1 MSIQQI
7 MSTGL
12 SALSANQQALKAT
25 STNVAN
31 VNTVGYARLD
41 VQFTSRAATGG
52 ISGVEINVTRVAN
65 TYLAAAEM
73 RGAADVAAAD
83 VLAQFMDRAQ
93 GLLGDPSDSSSV
105 FGTLDPVFSSFGA
118 LAVDPSSALRR
129 SGSLSDVQTLLAQL
143 GTTSEEI
150 TALRDE
156 SHSRIMSSIEEAN
169 ALMSGIA
176 KLNASIQRSTIAG
189 VSSSDAETEQ
199 QRMIDRLSEIVD
211 IRTQARSLG
220 GVEVRTT
227 DGLLLVDVDAAKLGF
242 NSNSG
247 NEPYPS
253 LVMTPPRSTNETP
266 LETHLQGGELKGLLR
281 VRDKELVDL
290 QLAFGEFAA
299 GAADALNAAHNQASA
314 VPAPDQLTGSNT
326 GLIAT
331 DRLNF
336 SGVTNIAIVDGNGAV
351 VRNLRVDFGA
361 GQILD
366 DQANTTT
373 FANSIGDFQTALN
386 SALGIDGQATFA
398 NGSLKI
404 ESTTP
409 GNGVVV
415 ADDPT
420 TPASRGGRGFSQ
432 TFGLND
438 LVTLGTPINY
448 ATGLSGSD
456 LHGFTAGQTVTFA
469 VRDTNGSIMRR
480 IDFTVGAGTTMASLR
495 ADIDSALTGYGQTS
509 LDATGRLSLVT
520 TNGNV
525 GRVDVIDDTT
535 SRGDTNMSF
544 SALFGLGEALPSQ
557 RARSL
562 SIRSDIVSDPDKLG
576 TAQADLAGAAAGTRV
591 LSPGDGRGALALE
604 AAGTKSRTFANAGGL
619 TGQVTSVMDY
629 AARLAGHAGVRA
641 EALDSAKAAAQ
652 SVRQEVK
659 DRRIE
664 RRGRQPRRRAGEDDD
679 LPASLRRRLA
689 HDPGGARSVRHRPEH
704 GLRKISHDTY
714 LFGDDPDV
722 RDDGYR
728 QGAAGTG

>member
-1 MSIQQI
+1 VSIQQI

-12 SALSANQQALKAT
+12 SALAANQQALKAT

-31 VNTVGYARLD
+31 VNTAGYARLD
-41 VQFTSRAATGG
+41 VQFTSRTATGG
-52 ISGVEINVTRVAN
+52 LTGVEININRVAN

-73 RGAADVAAAD
+73 RGASDVASADVM
-83 VLAQFMDRAQ
+83 AQFMDRAQ

-105 FGTLDPVFSSFGA
+105 FGTLDPAFSSFGA
-118 LAVDPSSALRR
+118 LAVDPASALRR
-129 SGSLSDVQTLLAQL
+129 SGSLSDLQTMLSQL
-143 GTTSEEI
+143 DTTAGEI
-150 TALRDE
+150 AALRDE
-156 SHSRIMSSIEEAN
+156 SHSRIVSAVEEAN
-169 ALMSGIA
+169 ALMGGIA

-199 QRMIDRLSEIVD
+199 QRMVDRLSEIVD
-211 IRTQARSLG
+211 IRTQTRALG
-220 GVEVRTT
+220 GVEIRTT
-227 DGLLLVDVDAAKLGF
+227 DGLLLVDVDAATIGL
-242 NSNSG
+242 NSNAG

-253 LVMTPPRSTNETP
+253 IVMMPPRSTTETP
-266 LETHLQGGELKGLLR
+266 LETHLGGGELKGLLR

-314 VPAPDQLTGSNT
+314 VPAPNQLTGSNT

-336 SGVTNIAIVDGNGAV
+336 TGVTHIAIVDGAGAV

-366 DQANTTT
+366 DQANSTI

-386 SALGIDGQATFA
+386 SALGVDGTASFA
-398 NGSLKI
+398 NGSLTI
-404 ESTTP
+404 ASAAP
-409 GNGVVV
+409 GNGVV
-415 ADDPT
+415 ATDDPT

-432 TFGLND
+432 AFGLND
-438 LVTLGTPINY
+438 LVAHGSPVSY
-448 ATGLSGSD
+448 ATGLSGAD

-469 VRDTNGSIMRR
+469 VRDTNGSIARR

-495 ADIDSALTGYGQTS
+495 SDIDSALAGYGQTT

-525 GRVDVIDDTT
+525 GRIDVIDDTT
-535 SRGDTNMSF
+535 TRGDTNISF
-544 SALFGLGEALPSQ
+544 SGLFGLGESLPSQ
-557 RARSL
+557 RSRSL
-562 SIRSDIVSDPDKLG
+562 AIRSDILSDPNKLA
-576 TAQADLAGAAAGTRV
+576 TAQADLAGAAAGARV
-591 LSPGDGRGALALE
+591 LSPGDGRGALAIE
-604 AAGTKSRTFANAGGL
+604 AAGTKARTFASAGGL

-629 AARLAGHAGVRA
+629 AARLAGHAGVKA

-659 DRRIE
+659 DRRSSEEGVNLDEELVKMTTYQQAYAAASRMI
-664 RRGRQPRRRAGEDDD
+664 QAAKD
-679 LPASLRRRLA
+679 LYDIVLNM
-689 HDPGGARSVRHRPEH
+689 V
-704 GLRKISHDTY
+704 
-714 LFGDDPDV
+714 
-722 RDDGYR
+722 
-728 QGAAGTG
+728 

>member
-12 SALSANQQALKAT
+12 SALAANQQALKAT

-52 ISGVEINVTRVAN
+52 LAGVEININRVAN

-73 RGAADVAAAD
+73 RGAADVASAD
-83 VLAQFMDRAQ
+83 VLSQFMDRAQ

-105 FGTLDPVFSSFGA
+105 FGTFDPVFSSFGA
-118 LAVDPSSALRR
+118 LAVDPASALRR
-129 SGSLSDVQTLLAQL
+129 SGSLSDLQTLLSQL
-143 GTTSEEI
+143 DTTSEEI
-150 TALRDE
+150 SALRDE
-156 SHSRIMSSIEEAN
+156 SHSRIISAVEEAN
-169 ALMSGIA
+169 ALMGGIA

-189 VSSSDAETEQ
+189 VPSSDAETEQ
-199 QRMIDRLSEIVD
+199 QRMVDRLSEIVD
-211 IRTQARSLG
+211 IRTQPRSLG

-227 DGLLLVDVDAAKLGF
+227 DGLLLVDVDAATIGL

-247 NEPYPS
+247 NEPYPG
-253 LVMTPPRSTNETP
+253 LVMIPPRSTTETP
-266 LETHLQGGELKGLLR
+266 LETHLGGGELKGLLR

-290 QLAFGEFAA
+290 QLAFGELAA
-299 GAADALNAAHNQASA
+299 GAADALNAAHNQSST
-314 VPAPDQLTGSNT
+314 VPAPNQLVGANT

-336 SGVTNIAIVDGNGAV
+336 SGVTHIAVVDSNGAV

-366 DQANTTT
+366 DQANTTV

-386 SALGIDGQATFA
+386 SALGVEGTASFA
-398 NGSLKI
+398 NGSLTI
-404 ESTTP
+404 ASATP

-415 ADDPT
+415 TDDPT

-432 TFGLND
+432 AFGLND
-438 LVTLGTPINY
+438 LVSHGNPINY
-448 ATGLSGSD
+448 ATGISGAD
-456 LHGFTAGQTVTFA
+456 LHGFTVGQTVTFA
-469 VRDTNGSIMRR
+469 VRDTNGSIARR
-480 IDFTVGAGTTMASLR
+480 IDFTVGAGATMASLR
-495 ADIDSALTGYGQTS
+495 TDIDSALSGYGQTS

-525 GRVDVIDDTT
+525 GRIDVIDDTT
-535 SRGDTNMSF
+535 SRGDTNISL
-544 SALFGLGEALPSQ
+544 SGLFGLGESLPAQ

-562 SIRSDIVSDPDKLG
+562 VIRNDILSDPNKLG

-591 LSPGDGRGALALE
+591 LSPGDGRGALAIE
-604 AAGTKSRTFANAGGL
+604 AAGTKSRTFAGAGGL

-659 DRRIE
+659 DRRSSEEGVNLDEELVNMTTYQQAYAAASRMIQAA
-664 RRGRQPRRRAGEDDD
+664 RD
-679 LPASLRRRLA
+679 L
-689 HDPGGARSVRHRPEH
+689 
-704 GLRKISHDTY
+704 Y
-714 LFGDDPDV
+714 DV
-722 RDDGYR
+722 ILNMV
-728 QGAAGTG
+728 

>member
-12 SALSANQQALKAT
+12 SALAANQQALKAT

-31 VNTVGYARLD
+31 VNTDGYARLD
-41 VQFTSRAATGG
+41 VQFTSRAAAGG
-52 ISGVEINVTRVAN
+52 LNGVEINITRVAN

-93 GLLGDPSDSSSV
+93 GLLGDPSDSSTV
-105 FGTLDPVFSSFGA
+105 FGTLDPVFSSFGS
-118 LAVDPSSALRR
+118 LAVDPASALRR
-129 SGSLSDVQTLLAQL
+129 SGSLSDLQTLLSQL
-143 GTTSEEI
+143 DTTSEEI
-150 TALRDE
+150 SALRDE
-156 SHSRIMSSIEEAN
+156 SHSRIVSSIEEAN
-169 ALMSGIA
+169 ALMGGIA

-189 VSSSDAETEQ
+189 VSASDAETEQ

-211 IRTQARSLG
+211 IRTQPRSLG

-227 DGLLLVDVDAAKLGF
+227 DGLLLVDVDSATLGL
-242 NSNSG
+242 SSSAG

-253 LVMTPPRSTNETP
+253 LVMIAPRSTTETP
-266 LETHLQGGELKGLLR
+266 LETHLGGGELKGLLR

-299 GAADALNAAHNQASA
+299 GAADALNAAHNQTSA
-314 VPAPDQLTGSNT
+314 VPAPSQLTGSNT

-336 SGVTNIAIVDGNGAV
+336 TGVSNIAIVDGNGAV
-351 VRNLRVDFGA
+351 VRNLRVDFSA

-366 DQANTTT
+366 DQANVTN

-386 SALGIDGQATFA
+386 SALGVEGTASFA
-398 NGSLKI
+398 GGSLTI
-404 ESTTP
+404 ASSTP

-415 ADDPT
+415 TDDPT
-420 TPASRGGRGFSQ
+420 TPASRGGRGFSAA
-432 TFGLND
+432 FGLND
-438 LVTLGTPINY
+438 LVTHGSPINY
-448 ATGLSGSD
+448 ATGLSGAD
-456 LHGFTAGQTVTFA
+456 LHGFTAGQNVTFA
-469 VRDTNGSIMRR
+469 VRDTNGSIVRR
-480 IDFTVGAGTTMASLR
+480 IDLTVGAGTTIASLR
-495 ADIDSALTGYGQTS
+495 SDIDAALSGYGQTS

-525 GRVDVIDDTT
+525 GRIDVIDDTT
-535 SRGDTNMSF
+535 SRGDTNVSF
-544 SALFGLGEALPSQ
+544 SGLFGLGEAIPSQ
-557 RARSL
+557 RSRSL
-562 SIRSDIVSDPDKLG
+562 AIRNDILSDPNKLG
-576 TAQADLAGAAAGTRV
+576 SAQADLAGAAAGTRV

-604 AAGTKSRTFANAGGL
+604 AAGTRSRTFANAGGL

-641 EALDSAKAAAQ
+641 EALDAAKAAAQ

-659 DRRIE
+659 DRRS
-664 RRGRQPRRRAGEDDD
+664 GEEGVNLDEELVKMTTYQQAYAAASRMIQAAKD
-679 LPASLRRRLA
+679 LYDIVLNM
-689 HDPGGARSVRHRPEH
+689 V
-704 GLRKISHDTY
+704 
-714 LFGDDPDV
+714 
-722 RDDGYR
+722 
-728 QGAAGTG
+728 